1 MVGYYVVN
9 IQNIRKGRVNKRDGG
24 SGCGGGYRCGGN
36 HPAGGWRSDLEKFIE
51 ERAKETERIM
61 NRQKFTP

>member
-24 SGCGGGYRCGGN
+24 SGCGGN
-36 HPAGGWRSDLEKFIE
+36 QPAGGWRRDLEKFIE

>member
-24 SGCGGGYRCGGN
+24 SGCGGN

-51 ERAKETERIM
+51 KQAKHTERILK
-61 NRQKFTP
+61 QQEFVA